1 LKAER
6 VAMAKRQCA
15 ALLLAVT
22 LAGCATSGGNPADP
36 LEPFNRAMFRFN
48 DALDGA
54 VIKPV
59 AKGYRVVVPGIVRT
73 GVSNFFSNLE
83 DVWISVNNVLQG
95 KFQEGF
101 EDFTR
106 VLFNST
112 FGIAGIFDFASDV
125 GLQKHNE
132 DFGQTLGRWGV
143 GSGAYL
149 VLPILGPSTVRDGFG
164 LVLDTQADLVFQI
177 GGVPVHNTLYATRAI
192 SKRANLLDASSVIE
206 QAALDKYAFVRDAWL
221 QRRLD
226 LVYDGDP
233 PREPDDEPTK

>member
-73 GVSNFFSNLE
+73 GFSNFFSNLE